1 MPVPEDTRASRA
13 GPEDVDVGALYA
25 RLQQEVER
33 SRGGGRNGR
42 AGLRDIAE
50 RYWAVSAERPVERRP
65 GAKGAVLYRVKKLLR
80 PLLRWYVEPLAFEQR
95 MFNDAAL
102 KLIDGLWEERRRAA
116 LEPAPPAEERD
127 WRSAYA
133 DDFGHDAQVVDV
145 EARRDDVES
154 YLESVEDRSL
164 GGIFVGRLAEHL
176 PLPALVRMLELAARK
191 LRGGGALVAE
201 AINPLSPV
209 ALRLYFADPTRSQP
223 LVPETFERLARQ
235 AGFASVETRFLNH
248 PPRPD
253 GVTAEVADILF
264 APLDYALIARA

>member
-13 GPEDVDVGALYA
+13 GPADLDVGALYA

-42 AGLRDIAE
+42 SGLRDIAE
-50 RYWAVSAERPVERRP
+50 RYWAVSADRPLERVP

-102 KLIDGLWEERRRAA
+102 KLIDGLRDERRRAA
-116 LEPAPPAEERD
+116 LEPAPAEERD
-127 WRSAYA
+127 RRSAYA
-133 DDFGHDAQVVDV
+133 DDFGHDAQVVDL

-164 GGIFVGRLAEHL
+164 DGIFIGRLAEHL
-176 PLPALVRMLELAARK
+176 PLPALVRTLELAARK

-201 AINPLSPV
+201 AINPLSPL
-209 ALRLYFADPTRSQP
+209 ALRRYFADPTRSQP
-223 LVPETFERLARQ
+223 LVPETFE
-235 AGFASVETRFLNH
+235 
-248 PPRPD
+248 
-253 GVTAEVADILF
+253 
-264 APLDYALIARA
+264 